1 MKLPRET
8 EAYVPKLIGLS
19 QLFKR
24 AKYEG
29 IELKPLPN
37 TATFVTVETGGQIDL
52 AQAAELAGVSI
63 EELYRLNPGYNR
75 WATDPNGPHEL
86 AIPAAS
92 HQQFVE
98 QLANIPPDKRLN
110 WSRYRVAPGDSLI
123 KIARRFNTD
132 VATIKAASQLSS
144 STIRAGEVLLLPS
157 ASMAAAHYSLS
168 ADQRLASAQ
177 QRGQTRDR
185 KALNHVVESGDS
197 LWSISRRYGV
207 SVNDLARWNNMVP
220 KDPLRAG
227 RKLVVW
233 KTANTQVATRSAGSR
248 SIIRWI
254 GYTVR
259 SGDSLARIADKFGLK
274 VDDIVEWNEINK
286 GKYLMPGQVLNL
298 YVDVTQVS
306 GR

>member
-1 MKLPRET
+1 M
-8 EAYVPKLIGLS
+8 
-19 QLFKR
+19 
-24 AKYEG
+24 
-29 IELKPLPN
+29 
-37 TATFVTVETGGQIDL
+37 
-52 AQAAELAGVSI
+52 
-63 EELYRLNPGYNR
+63 
-75 WATDPNGPHEL
+75 
-86 AIPAAS
+86 
-92 HQQFVE
+92 
-98 QLANIPPDKRLN
+98 
-110 WSRYRVAPGDSLI
+110 APGDSLI

-132 VATIKAASQLSS
+132 VATIKAANQLSS